1 MAQSNSTPAKRK
13 GNGPGRGGDARGYA
27 WEPFREGSTVSIRHG
42 LYSGRFA
49 PLEKVEIDQ
58 TAELLRSI
66 LPTYASAFEPALQL
80 LAACLWR
87 LRCGYEFVE
96 KTPEGELPKHFLE
109 TLNSLEHLVN
119 RSLASLGVTP
129 IAASE
134 LGVNLARLAAGSDD
148 EPTFD
153 WNALQQ
159 KERREL
165 ERLIAKGRIANNGD

>member
-96 KTPEGELPKHFLE
+96 KTPEGELPEAFLR
-109 TLNSLEHLVN
+109 NPQQPRAPGQPQPGFARRDADRGQRIGSQFG
-119 RSLASLGVTP
+119 ALG
-129 IAASE
+129 
-134 LGVNLARLAAGSDD
+134 R
-148 EPTFD
+148 
-153 WNALQQ
+153 WQ
-159 KERREL
+159 R
-165 ERLIAKGRIANNGD
+165 